1 MKIYLI
7 LFLFAFLLPLETQA
21 KNHNKTITKKEFLDS
36 QMKILEARFNAVD
49 TNKDGKITPE
59 EKKKFAEKINKQ
71 RLALLKKIDTNKDG
85 KISKEEEKAY
95 IEKNKKKVKK

>member
-1 MKIYLI
+1 MRIYLI
-7 LFLFAFLLPLETQA
+7 LFIFTFLLASESQA
-21 KNHNKTITKKEFLDS
+21 KNHNKTITKKEFLES

-71 RLALLKKIDTNKDG
+71 RLALLKKIDTNNDG
-85 KISKEEEKAY
+85 KISKAEEKAY
-95 IEKNKKKVKK
+95 REKMKKKPK